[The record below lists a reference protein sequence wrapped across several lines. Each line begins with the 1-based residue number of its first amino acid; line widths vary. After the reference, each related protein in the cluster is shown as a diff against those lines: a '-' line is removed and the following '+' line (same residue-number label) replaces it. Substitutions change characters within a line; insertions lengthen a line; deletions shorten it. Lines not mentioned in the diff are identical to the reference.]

1 MEKVIPLQIPDPP
14 PVQNNTFPLKMS
26 GLNTD
31 SELASFARIA
41 AGAMVFRLKMGR
53 FRQGDDGGG
62 RIKKA
67 RAGQSR
73 NGAGCFFFLP
83 RVAEVKC
90 CGLQLTDQN
99 QMYALV
105 SPGVSR
111 RASRAQPG

>member
-41 AGAMVFRLKMGR
+41 AGAMMFRLKMGR
-53 FRQGDDGGG
+53 FRQGDDEGR

-73 NGAGCFFFLP
+73 NGAGCFFFAP
-83 RVAEVKC
+83 
-90 CGLQLTDQN
+90 
-99 QMYALV
+99 
-105 SPGVSR
+105 SR
-111 RASRAQPG
+111 LH